1 MLDQRSDD
9 MLVSSSHCFY
19 EASQI
24 SSQENLMVARGS
36 EHHLVEDLD
45 TPRWQFFFAIVT
57 VS

>member
-45 TPRWQFFFAIVT
+45 TPRW
-57 VS
+57 